1 MLGKELI
8 FPLRILSWRWSTQR
22 DKKWHK
28 NASVSE
34 TAQDIR
40 DQIAEWQ
47 LDDLTNVTVLETG
60 FILKRCLI
68 AKHFHGN
75 AEIEHTVLSCN
86 LSPFPSCIK
95 QRVYYFL
102 LNTRQK

>member
-40 DQIAEWQ
+40 DQIAEW
-47 LDDLTNVTVLETG
+47 TAG
-60 FILKRCLI
+60 
-68 AKHFHGN
+68 
-75 AEIEHTVLSCN
+75 
-86 LSPFPSCIK
+86 
-95 QRVYYFL
+95 
-102 LNTRQK
+102 